1 MKQEF
6 YMTSTKGFVLDFLL
20 IQHKQKNNL
29 INQFKQLL
37 KQKNKN
43 CYPRMINGALNIML
57 SMTLGVKKN
66 LRQYEEK

>member
-6 YMTSTKGFVLDFLL
+6 YMTSTKGFVLGFLL
-20 IQHKQKNNL
+20 IQHKQKNNS

-43 CYPRMINGALNIML
+43 CYPRMINGALNTML
-57 SMTLGVKKN
+57 SMTLGVKK
-66 LRQYEEK
+66 KI